1 MKITWS
7 NCFRVG
13 LSVFVLYL
21 CIFYW
26 QSISGLLGMLVSGLT
41 PVVVGFAIAYVL
53 NILMSFYE
61 RHYFP
66 KSNHKKAVVKSRRPV
81 CLTAAIVTLLAFI
94 ALVLGL
100 VVPQLINC
108 ISLIIS
114 KIPDVAQTITQSA
127 WVQKVLPQDVIQKI
141 TSVDWVALASGMIS
155 FLGTGISGAVNT
167 LVSAVASVFSTMVTI
182 FLSLVFAVYILA
194 SKEKMKG
201 RCRKVIH
208 HYVRR
213 SWLEKAGKLL
223 HALNESFHR
232 YIVGQCT
239 EAVILG
245 VLCAIG
251 MWIFGFPYAAMIG
264 ALVGFMTLIPVAG
277 AYIGAAIG
285 ALLILPVSPIKALL
299 FLLFILVLQQLEG
312 NIIYPRVV
320 GSSVGM
326 PAFMV
331 LASIT
336 VGGALFGIVGML
348 VAVPLT
354 ATVYRLVKEDMEAKD
369 LVNTPPEFT
378 QQS

>member
-1 MKITWS
+1 MKITWN

-13 LSVFVLYL
+13 LSIFVLYL

-26 QSISGLLGMLVSGLT
+26 QSISGLLGMLISGLT
-41 PVVVGFAIAYVL
+41 PVAIGFAIAYVL

-66 KSNHKKAVVKSRRPV
+66 KSCDKKVVVKSRRPV

-94 ALVLGL
+94 ALVVGL
-100 VVPQLINC
+100 VVPQLVNC

-114 KIPDVAQTITQSA
+114 KIPEAAQTITQSA
-127 WVQKVLPQDVIQKI
+127 WVQKVLPKDVMQQIA
-141 TSVDWVALASGMIS
+141 SVDWVALASGMID
-155 FLGTGISGAVNT
+155 FLGTGISGAVST
-167 LVSAVASVFSTMVTI
+167 LISAVASVFSTMVTI
-182 FLSLVFAVYILA
+182 FLSIVFAIYILA

-201 RCRKVIH
+201 RCRKVLF
-208 HYVRR
+208 HYMRPT
-213 SWLEKAGKLL
+213 WLNKAGKLL

-245 VLCAIG
+245 VLCAVG

-264 ALVGFMTLIPVAG
+264 ALVGFLTLIPVAG

-312 NIIYPRVV
+312 NIIYPKVV

-348 VAVPLT
+348 VAVPFT
-354 ATVYRLVKEDMEAKD
+354 ATVYRLIKEDMNASGES
-369 LVNTPPEFT
+369 VNP
-378 QQS
+378 SLK

>member
-21 CIFYW
+21 CIYYW

-66 KSNHKKAVVKSRRPV
+66 KSNHKKAVIKSRRPV

-141 TSVDWVALASGMIS
+141 TSVDWVALASGMIN

-201 RCRKVIH
+201 RCRKVIY
-208 HYVRR
+208 HYVRE
-213 SWLEKAGKLL
+213 SWLKKAGKVL

-245 VLCAIG
+245 VLCAVG

-264 ALVGFMTLIPVAG
+264 ALVGFLTLIPVAG

-354 ATVYRLVKEDMEAKD
+354 ATVYRLVKENMEAKD
-369 LVNTPPEFT
+369 LVNAPPEST